1 LNYTRAG
8 ASFYCAAR
16 PLCSGCDV
24 PQKGEEKD

>member
-16 PLCSGCDV
+16 PLCSGCE
-24 PQKGEEKD
+24 GKD